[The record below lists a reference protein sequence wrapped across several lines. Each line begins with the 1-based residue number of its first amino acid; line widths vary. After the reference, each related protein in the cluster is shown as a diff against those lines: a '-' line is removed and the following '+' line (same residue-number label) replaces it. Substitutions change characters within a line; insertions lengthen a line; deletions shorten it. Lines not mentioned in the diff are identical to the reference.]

1 MRRREFITV
10 FGGAVA
16 AWPLAAWAQQPK
28 RMRRV
33 GVLEGIAEGDLQP
46 EANLAAFRQELEQF
60 GWKDGRNL
68 RFDLR
73 FGAGDAERIRKYAAD
88 LVSLE
93 PDVVLAVGPNSVA
106 ALLEVTHTVP
116 IVFVLVPDPVGAGF
130 VDSQAEPG
138 GNATGFLMFEYS
150 LAAKWLELLMEIAP
164 GTMRVA
170 VLRDPSI
177 TAGTGQFAVIQSV
190 APSFGVDLRPIDVRD
205 PANIERTVAAFARS
219 RNGGM
224 IATASTSS
232 VSNRDLIIALAA
244 RYKMPSVY
252 HERGLYAAAGGLISY
267 GPNFR
272 DQHRR
277 AAGYVD
283 RILKGEK
290 PANLPVQAPTKYE
303 LVVNLKTAKTL
314 GLDIPSTVLARAD
327 EVIE

>member
-1 MRRREFITV
+1 MRRREFIV
-10 FGGAVA
+10 GLGGVA
-16 AWPLAAWAQQPK
+16 AWPIGAHAQQPE

-33 GVLEGIAEGDLQP
+33 GVLEGIAKGDLEP

-60 GWKDGRNL
+60 GWKDSRNL
-68 RFDLR
+68 QLDVR
-73 FGAGDAERIRKYAAD
+73 FGAGDAKRIRNYATD
-88 LVSLE
+88 LVSLA

-116 IVFVLVPDPVGAGF
+116 IVFVIVPDPVGAGF

-150 LAAKWLELLMEIAP
+150 LAGKWLELLKEIAP
-164 GTMRVA
+164 GTTRVA

-205 PANIERTVAAFARS
+205 PANIERAVASFVRQG
-219 RNGGM
+219 NEGM
-224 IATASTSS
+224 IVTASTSS

-244 RYKMPSVY
+244 QYKMPTVY
-252 HERGLYAAAGGLISY
+252 YERGLFAAAGGLISY

-283 RILKGEK
+283 RILRGQN

-303 LVVNLKTAKTL
+303 LVVNLKTAKATD
-314 GLDIPSTVLARAD
+314 LDIPHTVLSRAD